1 VGGRRGRGGLPLD
14 ADHEDE
20 LGFGGDIVGA
30 FFLADAGETDLLTLG
45 IAVFLDVGLGTLED
59 D

>member
-1 VGGRRGRGGLPLD
+1 MGGRGGLPLD
-14 ADHEDE
+14 AEHEDE